1 MFVHPPSLKLTTL
14 LLPASPIRSHNS
26 SPPESRP
33 FLSALVL
40 GLAYF
45 ALSTPAAFTSSP
57 DVLAAII
64 WPAPALAAAL
74 LWRVAYRQ
82 WPLYLLSIFVAM
94 LVVGDQDTLTLSE
107 DAAFALLNVVEVM
120 LYAWLGR
127 HYVSASG
134 QIDSTRKLARFTAL
148 IPVLAT
154 GVIAALGASIAML
167 IKDTGWA
174 DEWRVILV
182 GNGLAAMVLLPALLA
197 WFPVVSSDASYGQA
211 NRGAPS
217 AIAAAMVGML
227 MLASAVLPGVSAE
240 LLRAG
245 LTLTLVWAA
254 LYGGLRAAASG
265 MLVAA
270 VSGVGLT
277 LMHLGPYGMRHQQEG
292 AWALQ
297 LDLAAL
303 AVLSFFVAVT
313 VHEKRK
319 LNSRLERARR
329 LESMGLLAGGIAHD
343 FNNILGAVGGYAE
356 LATSQVVDNT
366 AAAGSL
372 HEVELAVSRG
382 RELTSQILLAGKQ
395 GERARKHI
403 DVCEVV
409 LQSAALA
416 LPLNPSGV
424 QMTVRVPEG
433 AVMVHGHEGQLVRAL
448 LNLIR
453 NAALAAKSQVNV
465 TLSLQSVAQATAGAN
480 LLLGEDPGSD
490 GDLVAIDITDDG
502 AGIAPSHL
510 QQLFDPF
517 FSTRAKR
524 AAGGTD
530 AVGTGLGLAIVA
542 GVVTD
547 HAGGI
552 AVWTGGGDATCFRVM
567 LAQQIPGSVDAS
579 PANPANKQPGQG
591 QQVLLVNPDRP
602 ERELQEDWLAAMGL
616 EPCGH
621 ETREGALAALAASP
635 QAFSLLV
642 MHCDNSTDAGRQIT
656 ASIAE
661 LAPDINLIVYD
672 TLATPGSIAQQ
683 RRQLTLAVNSGE
695 QALFKAVTIALR
707 NPGVH
712 SPLSLSGNLL

>member
-1 MFVHPPSLKLTTL
+1 M
-14 LLPASPIRSHNS
+14 
-26 SPPESRP
+26 
-33 FLSALVL
+33 L

-94 LVVGDQDTLTLSE
+94 LFVGDQDTLTLAE

-127 HYVSASG
+127 RYVSASG
-134 QIDSTRKLARFTAL
+134 QIDSTRKLARFVAL
-148 IPVLAT
+148 LPVLAT
-154 GVIAALGASIAML
+154 SLIAALGASIAML

-197 WFPVVSSDASYGQA
+197 WFPVVSSDASYSPA

-227 MLASAVLPGVSAE
+227 LLASAVLPGVSAE
-240 LLRAG
+240 LLRAV

-265 MLVAA
+265 ILVAA
-270 VSGVGLT
+270 VSGVSLT
-277 LMHLGPYGMRHQQEG
+277 LMQLGPYGMKHKQEG

-356 LATSQVVDNT
+356 LATSQIADNT

-409 LQSAALA
+409 LHSAALA

-424 QMTVRVPEG
+424 QMTVRVPVG

-448 LNLIR
+448 LNLMR
-453 NAALAAKSQVNV
+453 NAALAARSEVIV
-465 TLSLQSVAQATAGAN
+465 TLSLQAVARATTGAN
-480 LLLGEDPGSD
+480 LLLGEEPGND
-490 GDLVAIDITDDG
+490 DDLVAIDITDDG
-502 AGIAPSHL
+502 AGIAASHL

-530 AVGTGLGLAIVA
+530 AIGTGLGLAIVA

-567 LAQQIPGSVDAS
+567 LAQQTPDSADAS
-579 PANPANKQPGQG
+579 SANPAYQHPGQG
-591 QQVLLVNPDRP
+591 QQVLLVNPDRAQ
-602 ERELQEDWLAAMGL
+602 RELQEDWLATMGL
-616 EPCGH
+616 EPYGH
-621 ETREGALAALAASP
+621 ETSDGALAALAASP
-635 QAFSLLV
+635 HAFSLLV
-642 MHCDNSTDAGRQIT
+642 LCCDTSADAGRQIS
-656 ASIAE
+656 ASITQ
-661 LAPDINLIVYD
+661 LAPDIKLIIYD
-672 TLATPGSIAQQ
+672 ILATPGSITQQ
-683 RRQLTLAVNSGE
+683 GRQLTLAVNSGE
-695 QALFKAVTIALR
+695 QALFKAVTMALR
-707 NPGVH
+707 SPGVH
-712 SPLSLSGNLL
+712 LPLSLSGNPL